1 MKKILCSLA
10 LFVALVSAALSF
22 TNNIK
27 GRVTD
32 EDGNPIPEVKVEVAE
47 HGLVTVTGKDGIFT
61 LGDLPLGKYQL
72 IFTHP
77 DYQPGILEVNV
88 TEKPAE
94 LIQSHLSVKNP
105 TLLNIKEEITVTAE
119 ADSVIDV
126 SLPSHRNIL
135 PGKMLE
141 TLGTDTVAETV
152 ENIPGVA
159 MVGKGG
165 YSMVPSIRGLAEHR
179 ILLLIDGAR
188 ITSER
193 RVGPSASFINLN
205 DIDRIEVNRGPYS
218 VFYGSGAIGGVI
230 DIITRSPIPEKPYQ
244 ADVRLGY
251 NSTRKEATGAINIGA
266 AKGKYS
272 FMLSAGAKNA
282 EDYLSPEGRVRD
294 SAYSDYNLFLKLKRA
309 DRNSD
314 LSLSYIEYFGKDIDK
329 PSPSSEFKPR
339 LYPKERNTLLS
350 LNYSIKNRF
359 NLDEIAANIYTLLP
373 TLETQKENLRSDYS
387 IEKKVLARVDG
398 TNFGFKLMAGKKLSP
413 DYNISFGVDFFGR
426 AQVNDSNMIWEFDPA
441 GIQIQETKVSSLIE
455 ADRNNL
461 GLFLDNRIRLGSFA
475 WLNLGARLDL
485 INTSNNPD
493 TGTRISRSDQAVSAH
508 IGSTLQISDEL
519 SLIANLGSSF
529 RFPSLSEL
537 YYSGLT
543 GRGTVFGN
551 PDLKPETSIN
561 LDLGARFLHEKFFA
575 SLYTFYN
582 RINDMI
588 QKYKGTG
595 DEEYYYQNLSSSNI
609 YGLEGDLYFWLNKSW
624 EFHFHFHLMQ
634 GKDRLTKESLNYIS
648 PLRVNLSSKWTPG
661 RIWIEPRLTLS
672 QGVPDPGPLEIVID
686 GYVLCDVTFGVNL
699 TQHFKAILI
708 GQNLLN
714 TIYHPT
720 ADELGVNAPGRGIVV
735 RLAYSY

>member
-1 MKKILCSLA
+1 MKKCLYSLA
-10 LFVALVSAALSF
+10 LLITLMSAVFSF

-27 GRVTD
+27 GRVTN
-32 EDGNPIPEVKVEVAE
+32 EDGDPIPEVKVEVAE
-47 HGLVTVTGKDGIFT
+47 HGLVTVTGKNGIFT
-61 LGDLPLGKYQL
+61 LGELPLGKYQL

-88 TEKPAE
+88 TEKPPE
-94 LIQSHLSVKNP
+94 LLQGYLSVKNP

-135 PGKMLE
+135 PRKMLE
-141 TLGTDTVAETV
+141 TIGADNIAETV

-230 DIITRSPIPEKPYQ
+230 DIITRSPVPDRPYQ
-244 ADVRLGY
+244 ADIRLGY
-251 NSTRKEATGAINIGA
+251 NSARQETAGAVNIGA

-272 FMLSAGAKNA
+272 FMLSASGKNA
-282 EDYLSPEGRVRD
+282 EDYHSPEGPVKD
-294 SAYSDYNLFLKLKRA
+294 SAYTDCNLFLKLNRS

-314 LSLSYIEYFGKDIDK
+314 LSLSYIEYLGKNIGK
-329 PSPSSEFKPR
+329 PNPTSEFKPR
-339 LYPKERNTLLS
+339 FYPKERNTLLS
-350 LNYSIKNRF
+350 LNYSIKNKLQ
-359 NLDEIAANIYTLLP
+359 LDEISANIYTLIP
-373 TLETQKENLRSDYS
+373 TLETQKENFRSDYS
-387 IEKKVLARVDG
+387 LDKKVLARVNG
-398 TNFGFKLMAGKKLSP
+398 TNFGFKLMAGKKLRQEHTL
-413 DYNISFGVDFFGR
+413 SFGLDFFGR
-426 AQVNDSNMIWEFDPA
+426 AKVNDTNVTWNYDSA
-441 GIQIQETKVSSLIE
+441 GIQTKETELSSLVDS
-455 ADRNNL
+455 ARNNL
-461 GLFLDNRIRLGSFA
+461 GIFLDNKIRLGSLI

-485 INTSNNPD
+485 INTSNLAD
-493 TGTRISRSDQAVSAH
+493 TGNRISRKDRAASAH
-508 IGSTLQISDEL
+508 LGSTLQITDEL

-561 LDLGARFLHEKFFA
+561 LDLGARYLHERFFA
-575 SLYTFYN
+575 SLYAFYN

-588 QKYKGTG
+588 QKYKGAG
-595 DEEYYYQNLSSSNI
+595 EEEYYYQNLSCGNI
-609 YGLEGDLYFWLNKSW
+609 YGLEGDLYFWLNKNW
-624 EFHFHFHLMQ
+624 DFHFHFHLMQ
-634 GKDRLTKESLNYIS
+634 GKDKVTKEALNYIS
-648 PLRVNLSSKWTPG
+648 PLRINLSSKWSPG
-661 RIWIEPRLTLS
+661 ILWIEPEITLS
-672 QGVPDPGPLEIVID
+672 QGVPDPGPLEVIVN
-686 GYVLCDVTFGVNL
+686 GYTLCDLTIGVNL
-699 TQHFKAILI
+699 SKQFRVILI

-714 TIYHPT
+714 TTYHAT
-720 ADELGVNAPGRGIVV
+720 ADELGVNAPGRSLVA
-735 RLAYSY
+735 RFAYSY